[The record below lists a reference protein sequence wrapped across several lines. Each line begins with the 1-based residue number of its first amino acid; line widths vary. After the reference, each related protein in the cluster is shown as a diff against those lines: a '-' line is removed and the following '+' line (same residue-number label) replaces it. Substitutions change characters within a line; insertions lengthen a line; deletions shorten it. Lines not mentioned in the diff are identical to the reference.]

1 MQNPQ
6 IFYTKMLYLQ
16 ILNQNQLDLLKKLKF
31 DNKNVYLAGG
41 TALALQL
48 GHRTSLD
55 FDFYSKDDF
64 NPEILVAGFQKK
76 FGSDMIVNSI
86 AKGTAI
92 LTINDV
98 SFSIFHYPYELI
110 DNLINLES
118 VQMASIS
125 DVSAMKLIAVA
136 MRGKRRDFI
145 DVYYLLKKYSLKDLL
160 GFVKKKYPS
169 FEELMILKGL
179 IFFEDAEDE
188 DVARGIKIF
197 DKSFSWRE
205 AKIFLEEEVKKYQL
219 NMLSVFV

>member
-1 MQNPQ
+1 
-6 IFYTKMLYLQ
+6 MLYLQ
-16 ILNQNQLDLLKKLKF
+16 ILNQNQLNLLKELKF
-31 DNKNVYLAGG
+31 DNDNVYLAGG

-55 FDFYSKDDF
+55 FDFYSKDNF
-64 NPEILVAGFQKK
+64 NPEILVADFQKK
-76 FGSDMIVNSI
+76 FGNKMIVNSI

-92 LTINDV
+92 LTINNV

-110 DNLINLES
+110 DDLKNLENI
-118 VQMASIS
+118 QMASIP

-145 DVYYLLKKYSLKDLL
+145 DVYYLLKKYSLEDLL

-197 DKSFSWRE
+197 DNSFSWRK
-205 AKIFLEEEVKKYQL
+205 AKIFIEDEVKKYQL
-219 NMLSVFV
+219 KRLSKV